1 MTVRKLVEKTG
12 MTQKQFAEYFGI
24 PFRTLQNWVLGQ
36 EKCRDY
42 WIKLMQ
48 YKLQKEGLIDADE
61 DERDEVRHHLKERDY

>member
-1 MTVRKLVEKTG
+1 MSVRKLVEKTG

-42 WIKLMQ
+42 WIELMQ
-48 YKLQKEGLIDADE
+48 YKLQKEGLLIDTDE
-61 DERDEVRHHLKERDY
+61 DKCDELRHGKGRKI

>member
-1 MTVRKLVEKTG
+1 MAIGKRIRFFRNRKG

-42 WIKLMQ
+42 WIELMQ

-61 DERDEVRHHLKERDY
+61 DERDEVRHI

>member
-48 YKLQKEGLIDADE
+48 YKLQKEG
-61 DERDEVRHHLKERDY
+61 R

>member
-24 PFRTLQNWVLGQ
+24 PLRTLQNWVLGQ

-61 DERDEVRHHLKERDY
+61 DERDEVRHI

>member
-42 WIKLMQ
+42 WIELMQ
-48 YKLQKEGLIDADE
+48 YKPQKEGLLIDTDE
-61 DERDEVRHHLKERDY
+61 DKCDEVRHI

>member
-1 MTVRKLVEKTG
+1 MSVRKLVEKTG

-42 WIKLMQ
+42 WIELMQ
-48 YKLQKEGLIDADE
+48 YKLQKEGLLIDTDE
-61 DERDEVRHHLKERDY
+61 DKCDELRHGKGWKI

>member
-42 WIKLMQ
+42 WIELMQ
-48 YKLQKEGLIDADE
+48 YKLQKEGLLIDTDE
-61 DERDEVRHHLKERDY
+61 DKYDEVRHI

>member
-24 PFRTLQNWVLGQ
+24 PFRTLQNWVFGQ

-42 WIKLMQ
+42 WIELMQ
-48 YKLQKEGLIDADE
+48 YKLQKEGLLIDTDE
-61 DERDEVRHHLKERDY
+61 DKCDEVRHI

>member
-1 MTVRKLVEKTG
+1 MSVRKLVEKTG

-42 WIKLMQ
+42 WIELMQ
-48 YKLQKEGLIDADE
+48 YELQKEGLLIDTDE
-61 DERDEVRHHLKERDY
+61 DKCDELRHGKGWKI

>member
-42 WIKLMQ
+42 QIELMQ
-48 YKLQKEGLIDADE
+48 YKLQKEGLLIDTDE
-61 DERDEVRHHLKERDY
+61 DKCDEVRHI

>member
-42 WIKLMQ
+42 WIELMQ
-48 YKLQKEGLIDADE
+48 YKLQKEGLLIDTDE
-61 DERDEVRHHLKERDY
+61 DKCDEVRHI

>member
-1 MTVRKLVEKTG
+1 MSVRKLVEKTG

-42 WIKLMQ
+42 WIELMQ
-48 YKLQKEGLIDADE
+48 YKLQKEGLLIDTDE
-61 DERDEVRHHLKERDY
+61 DKCDEVRHI